1 MRTHTTLSLTAAAL
15 FAGAAV
21 LGACASGGGAGTGDT
36 GPGAER
42 RFYEARCG
50 VCHVPFHK
58 GDFAP
63 RHWPAIL
70 DLMGPRAGL
79 STAQRER
86 VLRYLTAP
94 EPAPAPEPAAAPLTP
109 QPPQG
114 S

>member
-15 FAGAAV
+15 FAGAAA
-21 LGACASGGGAGTGDT
+21 LGACASSGSHPADS
-36 GPGAER
+36 GPDADR

-79 STAQRER
+79 SSTQRER

-94 EPAPAPEPAAAPLTP
+94 EPAASSVSPAP
-109 QPPQG
+109 PPQG

>member
-1 MRTHTTLSLTAAAL
+1 MRRHTSLPLIGVAAAL
-15 FAGAAV
+15 FAGAAA
-21 LGACASGGGAGTGDT
+21 LGACASGGAPGATDT
-36 GPGAER
+36 GPDADR
-42 RFYEARCG
+42 HFYESRCG

-79 STAQRER
+79 SSAQRER

-94 EPAPAPEPAAAPLTP
+94 EPAPAAAAPA